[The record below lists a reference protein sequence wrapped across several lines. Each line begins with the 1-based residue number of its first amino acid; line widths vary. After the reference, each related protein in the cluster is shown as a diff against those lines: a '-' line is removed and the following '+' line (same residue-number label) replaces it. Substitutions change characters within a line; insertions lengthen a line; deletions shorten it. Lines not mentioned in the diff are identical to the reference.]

1 MKKIFI
7 AIIAL
12 LAVFTAQ
19 AQKKGEGVYVMGASL
34 SFTDSI
40 VYFTEIQYLEDVALE
55 KGSGFLPERQ
65 HYSLELQEYMAANEQ
80 MSGRTSIILFAKKKS
95 KLKRREEYLKQRLE
109 KRRSLKVRYLGEKF
123 QFTKP

>member
-1 MKKIFI
+1 MKRIFI
-7 AIIAL
+7 AIIAVL
-12 LAVFTAQ
+12 TVFAVQ

-40 VYFTEIQYLEDVALE
+40 VYFTEIQFIEGVALE
-55 KGSGFLPERQ
+55 KGSGFLPDRQ
-65 HYSLELQEYMAANEQ
+65 HYSLELQEYMAANEL
-80 MSGRTSIILFAKKKS
+80 MPGRTSVVLFAKKKA

-109 KRRSLKVRYLGEKF
+109 RRRSLKVRYLGDKF